1 MASGGPGDNI
11 PHSRMAP
18 EGDSGEDSD
27 NNKNTTVTT
36 KVTKTETTTEET
48 VIEQHTEEEEF
59 KYAPPKFDSTLPD
72 LYRLLDT
79 MEKDDGDLSNVKQPP
94 SLFSR
99 PEHVDKYQKITKLKL
114 EMEEQEMSPYLNQFE
129 DGVKDDLLMI
139 GNVSLEDVQAEERQL
154 RDEHIQYL
162 EQEAANSRERE
173 QEVLRR
179 EEAAKKRVATYTKEE
194 REELQRRE
202 EMLRQREKLLM
213 ERLHQAFRR
222 AESQLISVLERRKGE
237 VKTFYGDLMMTET
250 QYGGSRGRRW
260 KVDWNLTPQP
270 VQVKLKCLRGV
281 KDKLPRGRYV
291 MMVSLYDRI
300 GGNIL
305 HWSKM
310 KGQHWGGATL
320 PIHHEGAFYNMEMKL
335 DQSMFTVLPPRQ
347 SLKPG
352 MVVVFEL
359 FLLRGS
365 IVSTDRVVGWGCFPI
380 CDAQFD
386 VIEGKY
392 KIPFLRGE
400 MDPQIEKHE
409 TIEKL
414 IASDLDHWLCNL
426 YLEIVKL
433 PRYLGGMKEY
443 EVELEFSSA
452 LTAYP
457 DRRRTGGEE
466 YRDGEAPMLGSQSD
480 LSSDM
485 GSHASLQS
493 SDIPPE
499 YSLQT
504 NRTTATVSKV
514 KLEESKNATMYGS
527 RKVHKDKKLDLLLM
541 EDSDPEDSEPED
553 DKARKSE
560 QDFVKVKHMP
570 GMYFKKYEKNP
581 MDAYQ
586 EKLFSILPKTAIT
599 EPTYQHRKLTHLEE
613 LEKHT
618 FSVQAPMANF
628 GQLSRAGHEKMEY
641 IGRQFLSELGVAQWR
656 GREFW
661 GMLFML
667 IIVFF
672 IRIYV
677 HYAGQWVY
685 LSAISI
691 PINMFNFLPYSVE
704 LNYQETLLTSQQEI
718 AVVALGP
725 LFNLVFFLLLLL
737 LCVVVQWVVDA
748 FPDFGCK
755 FIMAYG
761 IMTFLDPYLI
771 LIMDCILQRYIDD
784 SVIPTAD
791 FAKLWYHF
799 LRVEGSGLA
808 GVFITSFLYLGF
820 NFIVGAFLYMYF
832 LRLHNNGRLL
842 DVYWRLRDKEENFF
856 VPYDLELSN
865 QELHY
870 IVRKA
875 EAWRGE
881 EGERRKVAV
890 FDYIWE
896 EEEMEDNV
904 WNECSLEEDEQRR
917 QSTKREI
924 TTHVSIHTIHLDGL
938 RELYRQFLRLP
949 DGAVV
954 EVFGDM
960 AIPGMDRDI
969 KEAMKKGTQGIEK
982 IFGSQTS
989 LRGRKVSGRETVHTR
1004 SGFRDDDDRPM
1015 SAESSSSSSLP
1026 KKKMW

>member
-1 MASGGPGDNI
+1 MNLPGHPRLSPVKRPLWPFPNTRSTVPQYSTAQTIQENYAPVNMASGGPGDNI

-48 VIEQHTEEEEF
+48 
-59 KYAPPKFDSTLPD
+59 FDSTLPD

-173 QEVLRR
+173 Q
-179 EEAAKKRVATYTKEE
+179 
-194 REELQRRE
+194 E

-392 KIPFLRGE
+392 
-400 MDPQIEKHE
+400 
-409 TIEKL
+409 
-414 IASDLDHWLCNL
+414 
-426 YLEIVKL
+426 
-433 PRYLGGMKEY
+433 LGGMKEY

-480 LSSDM
+480 LSSDIKRLEDER

-560 QDFVKVKHMP
+560 QDFVK
-570 GMYFKKYEKNP
+570 KYEKNP

-599 EPTYQHRKLTHLEE
+599 EPT
-613 LEKHT
+613 
-618 FSVQAPMANF
+618 APMANF

-808 GVFITSFLYLGF
+808 GVFITS
-820 NFIVGAFLYMYF
+820 
-832 LRLHNNGRLL
+832 LHNNGRLL